1 MKKIYSYLIILFSM
15 TAVMAQNF
23 PADGIGYQA
32 MLSESSKV
40 TYGTT
45 LTNLPVANKDI
56 QVRFELIQNGGVILT
71 DEHMLTTDVNGI
83 FSCIIGTGD
92 VSPAGQRLSDI
103 NWGADSV
110 LVRVNI
116 DQGEGFEL
124 FSEQKL
130 WSTAYAQFANI
141 SRYASSD
148 NDTSATNELQYLNM
162 IGDSIKLTKVSGGIS
177 IKPLND
183 AIAKNTS
190 DITSEKTRAENSEQ
204 SLQNQITILD
214 NKLNA
219 KGDELATAKD
229 SISANRK
236 TIDNNVN
243 QISKN
248 QSDITSNNNAIGANT
263 TNITNNTN
271 DISTNK
277 SNISTNAGDINKLND
292 TAMVHRSEISKNTGA
307 INTNA
312 SDISQNKT
320 NISTNATDISELN
333 DTAKVHRTEISKNTG
348 AINTNASNISQ
359 NKTDIST
366 NATDISKLNDTVK
379 VHRTEISKNTG
390 AINTNASNISQNKTD
405 ISTNATDISKLND
418 TVKVHRTEISN
429 NTSATKKNAADL
441 AKHITDDKDLDNT
454 NELTD
459 LNFNST
465 TKILSLSNPKTS
477 TNRVSLSGIGADN
490 MGNSTTN
497 KQLTLNNVGSNYSF
511 TASNSS
517 RGVIRMH
524 QKTGVGSIMEFIAQG
539 TSAGNF
545 PGHMEFFTQQSGYS
559 APVKNMTLW
568 RDGTLTL
575 HNGNLKVGTVTYP
588 KAHNSTAGQ
597 VLTVDASGNATW
609 KSQSS
614 SSIAL
619 NNLTDAKTSGS
630 GASKSIFIGSTPSA
644 VGTYN
649 LVLGMGN
656 AGKITNARMNII
668 LGNESATSLTTGL
681 GNVSIGRYASR
692 SLTTG
697 NGNIH
702 IGIGAGNAAMGNQ
715 HTGAESDNIYLGTER
730 IPLGNNNVVIGRD
743 VIARSYIYQLFSQTG
758 NQVVL
763 GNRLTTK
770 YMTNKSW
777 SVYSDRRIKKNIQE
791 DVHGLDFVM
800 QLRPVTYN
808 YRMIPEGQSIPQ
820 EYIEANKKSN
830 EEPEITKLK
839 FSGFIAQEVQE
850 AADKIGYDFSG
861 VQKPESDEFMYSMSY
876 SEFVVP
882 LVKATQEQQK
892 IIEKQDVLLK
902 NQQKAIENLMLRI
915 QALESK

>member
-1 MKKIYSYLIILFSM
+1 M
-15 TAVMAQNF
+15 
-23 PADGIGYQA
+23 
-32 MLSESSKV
+32 
-40 TYGTT
+40 
-45 LTNLPVANKDI
+45 
-56 QVRFELIQNGGVILT
+56 
-71 DEHMLTTDVNGI
+71 
-83 FSCIIGTGD
+83 
-92 VSPAGQRLSDI
+92 
-103 NWGADSV
+103 
-110 LVRVNI
+110 
-116 DQGEGFEL
+116 
-124 FSEQKL
+124 
-130 WSTAYAQFANI
+130 
-141 SRYASSD
+141 
-148 NDTSATNELQYLNM
+148 
-162 IGDSIKLTKVSGGIS
+162 
-177 IKPLND
+177 
-183 AIAKNTS
+183 
-190 DITSEKTRAENSEQ
+190 
-204 SLQNQITILD
+204 
-214 NKLNA
+214 
-219 KGDELATAKD
+219 
-229 SISANRK
+229 
-236 TIDNNVN
+236 
-243 QISKN
+243 
-248 QSDITSNNNAIGANT
+248 
-263 TNITNNTN
+263 
-271 DISTNK
+271 
-277 SNISTNAGDINKLND
+277 
-292 TAMVHRSEISKNTGA
+292 
-307 INTNA
+307 
-312 SDISQNKT
+312 
-320 NISTNATDISELN
+320 
-333 DTAKVHRTEISKNTG
+333 HRTEISKNTG
-348 AINTNASNISQ
+348 A
-359 NKTDIST
+359 
-366 NATDISKLNDTVK
+366 
-379 VHRTEISKNTG
+379 
-390 AINTNASNISQNKTD
+390 
-405 ISTNATDISKLND
+405 
-418 TVKVHRTEISN
+418 
-429 NTSATKKNAADL
+429 TKKNAADL
-441 AKHITDDKDLDNT
+441 ANHITDDKDLDNT

-545 PGHMEFFTQQSGYS
+545 PGHMEFFTQNSGYSAPVKNMTLWRDGTLTLHNGSLKVGSVTYPKAHNSTAGQVLTVNSSGVATFQTPQSAADNMGNSTTNKQLTLNNVGSNYSFTASNSSRGVIRMHQKTGVGSIMEFIAQGTSAGNFPGHMEFFTQNSGYS

-630 GASKSIFIGSTPSA
+630 GTSKSIFIGSTPSA

-715 HTGAESDNIYLGTER
+715 HTGSESDNIYLGTER

-743 VIARSYIYQLFSQTG
+743 AIARSYIYQLFSQTG
-758 NQVVL
+758 NQVIL

>member
-1 MKKIYSYLIILFSM
+1 M
-15 TAVMAQNF
+15 
-23 PADGIGYQA
+23 
-32 MLSESSKV
+32 
-40 TYGTT
+40 
-45 LTNLPVANKDI
+45 
-56 QVRFELIQNGGVILT
+56 
-71 DEHMLTTDVNGI
+71 
-83 FSCIIGTGD
+83 
-92 VSPAGQRLSDI
+92 
-103 NWGADSV
+103 
-110 LVRVNI
+110 
-116 DQGEGFEL
+116 
-124 FSEQKL
+124 
-130 WSTAYAQFANI
+130 
-141 SRYASSD
+141 
-148 NDTSATNELQYLNM
+148 
-162 IGDSIKLTKVSGGIS
+162 
-177 IKPLND
+177 
-183 AIAKNTS
+183 
-190 DITSEKTRAENSEQ
+190 
-204 SLQNQITILD
+204 
-214 NKLNA
+214 
-219 KGDELATAKD
+219 
-229 SISANRK
+229 
-236 TIDNNVN
+236 
-243 QISKN
+243 
-248 QSDITSNNNAIGANT
+248 
-263 TNITNNTN
+263 
-271 DISTNK
+271 
-277 SNISTNAGDINKLND
+277 
-292 TAMVHRSEISKNTGA
+292 HRTEISKNTGA

-348 AINTNASNISQ
+348 AINTNASDISQ
-359 NKTDIST
+359 NKTNIST
-366 NATDISKLNDTVK
+366 NVTDISKLNDTAK

-390 AINTNASNISQNKTD
+390 AINTNASDISQNKNDISTNKTN

-418 TVKVHRTEISN
+418 TAKVHRTEISN
-429 NTSATKKNAADL
+429 NTAATKKNAADL

-575 HNGNLKVGTVTYP
+575 HNGSLKVGSVTYPKAHNSTAGQVLTVNSSGVATFQTPQSAADNMGNSTTNKQLTLNNVGSNYSFTASNSSRGVIRMHQKTGVGSVMEFIAQGTSAGNFPGHMEFFTQQSGYSAPVKNMTLWRDGTLTLHNGNLKVGTVTYP

-619 NNLTDAKTSGS
+619 NTLTDAKTSGS

-656 AGKITNARMNII
+656 AGNITNARMNII

-758 NQVVL
+758 NQVIL

-830 EEPEITKLK
+830 EEPEITKMK
-839 FSGFIAQEVQE
+839 FSGLLPRKFR
-850 AADKIGYDFSG
+850 
-861 VQKPESDEFMYSMSY
+861 
-876 SEFVVP
+876 
-882 LVKATQEQQK
+882 
-892 IIEKQDVLLK
+892 KQLIK
-902 NQQKAIENLMLRI
+902 
-915 QALESK
+915 

>member
-190 DITSEKTRAENSEQ
+190 DIASEKTRAENSEQ